1 MTPGGWQPMVGNPR
15 VGNNPWLGIRCGE
28 AVGIAV
34 VSEPPATEP
43 ATEPPATDLYA
54 ARGGPV
60 EHRILPDAG
69 TAPKHL
75 SHIARRRHSSQEF
88 VPIWPSGPG
97 FRKIRES
104 SDLWTA
110 TAKTATAKSHVP
122 LRRA

>member
-1 MTPGGWQPMVGNPR
+1 MTPGGWPPIIGNPR

-60 EHRILPDAG
+60 VLP
-69 TAPKHL
+69 
-75 SHIARRRHSSQEF
+75 HIARRRHSSQEF
-88 VPIWPSGPG
+88 VAIWPSGPG
-97 FRKIRES
+97 FRKNRES

-110 TAKTATAKSHVP
+110 TAKTATAKRHVP